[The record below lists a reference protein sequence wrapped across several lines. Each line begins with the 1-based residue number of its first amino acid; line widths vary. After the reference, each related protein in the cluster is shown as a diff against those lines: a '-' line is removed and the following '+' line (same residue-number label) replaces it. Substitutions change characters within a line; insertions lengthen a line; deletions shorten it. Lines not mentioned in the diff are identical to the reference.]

1 MKRNEIA
8 KLNSAQ
14 AATNRFGIGMLTPT
28 LIVLLVMTA
37 YPLIFTFVYSFT
49 DYNYLKGTENASFVL
64 FDNYVSLFKNGY
76 FQQAV
81 WNTIKF
87 TILAVVLEMAL
98 GLLIAVFVNSLKR
111 GQKIMRTLLLLPY
124 LLPAVTVALSWRMM
138 LSANYGIINQF
149 LKGLGL
155 PVFNWFMDTK
165 TAFGTILLIVL
176 VTGLLFLCIFAYY
189 VKNCLSTD
197 LDVQLSDFTVSLS
210 SSILYEDSDG
220 NWQNLT
226 NLSSTE
232 NRVWIDYADIP
243 KDMEHAAVAIEDKRF
258 YKHKGVD
265 WYRTTGAFIN
275 MFLSMKNDFGGST
288 ITQQLIKNLTKQDDI
303 TVQRKLL
310 EIFQALE
317 FEKSYDKEE
326 IMEWYLN
333 IVYFGEGCNGV
344 YTAAET
350 YFGKEPKDLTL
361 AECASIIGITNNP
374 SKYDPFISRENNKA
388 RQETILKQMYEQGY
402 ISKEQYDEAVAQE
415 LVFVRSESDD
425 ATQTIYSY
433 YAEAVI
439 NDVLNDLVEQ
449 KGVSRDTARTL
460 LYSGGYQVYSCY
472 DPSIQQ
478 AIDDVYT
485 DLDKMPQRP
494 SASGQQFESAIVI
507 MDPYTGEIKGL
518 SGGTGKK
525 TINFGTNRATQ
536 SKRPPGSSLKPIA
549 TYGPAMELG
558 LITQYTQVNDSPD
571 IKLTG
576 TSWYPKNSGGGNYGV
591 ITIREALQRSLN
603 TVSAQILD
611 KLTPRASYEF
621 LKDKLGVTSLAE
633 SDCDY
638 APLALG
644 QLTHGITVR
653 EMTQAYSAF
662 VNDGVFTYGRTYSY
676 VKDPSG
682 EVVLENPA
690 RTIVAFKANTAWNMA
705 DMLCNA
711 VNSGT
716 GSEARLSGMPVG
728 GKTGTTTNNCDR
740 WFVGFTPYYVAAVWT
755 GYDMPEYMNFS
766 GNPAAQIWKLVMD
779 PIHKDLPTKSFPT
792 PTIGSPTGIFGNF
805 SGQSQDTG
813 GDADDAG

>member
-1 MKRNEIA
+1 MAKRPKPA
-8 KLNSAQ
+8 SAPRAAQ
-14 AATNRFGIGMLTPT
+14 AADAT
-28 LIVLLVMTA
+28 
-37 YPLIFTFVYSFT
+37 
-49 DYNYLKGTENASFVL
+49 
-64 FDNYVSLFKNGY
+64 VS
-76 FQQAV
+76 
-81 WNTIKF
+81 
-87 TILAVVLEMAL
+87 
-98 GLLIAVFVNSLKR
+98 
-111 GQKIMRTLLLLPY
+111 
-124 LLPAVTVALSWRMM
+124 VA
-138 LSANYGIINQF
+138 
-149 LKGLGL
+149 
-155 PVFNWFMDTK
+155 
-165 TAFGTILLIVL
+165 GTILRVIGTIFLILL

-210 SSILYEDSDG
+210 SSILYEDADG

-232 NRVWIDYADIP
+232 NRVWVDYADIP

-361 AECASIIGITNNP
+361 AECASIVGITNNP
-374 SKYDPFISRENNKA
+374 SKYDPFISRENNKT
-388 RQETILKQMYEQGY
+388 RQETILKQMYEQGW
-402 ISKEQYDEAVAQE
+402 INKEQYDEAVAQE
-415 LVFVRSESDD
+415 LVFVRSESDER
-425 ATQTIYSY
+425 TQTIYSY

-472 DPSIQQ
+472 DASIQQ

-485 DLDKMPQRP
+485 NLDNMPQRP

-518 SGGTGKK
+518 SGGTGEK

-536 SKRPPGSSLKPIA
+536 SKRPPGSSSSYCSLLIQPRIVHQA
-549 TYGPAMELG
+549 DRDLRSRDGARPHHAVYAGQRCGGHQADRHELVPEKLRRRQLRCHHHPRG
-558 LITQYTQVNDSPD
+558 AAALTQH
-571 IKLTG
+571 
-576 TSWYPKNSGGGNYGV
+576 
-591 ITIREALQRSLN
+591 R
-603 TVSAQILD
+603 
-611 KLTPRASYEF
+611 
-621 LKDKLGVTSLAE
+621 LGA
-633 SDCDY
+633 
-638 APLALG
+638 
-644 QLTHGITVR
+644 
-653 EMTQAYSAF
+653 
-662 VNDGVFTYGRTYSY
+662 
-676 VKDPSG
+676 DP
-682 EVVLENPA
+682 
-690 RTIVAFKANTAWNMA
+690 
-705 DMLCNA
+705 
-711 VNSGT
+711 
-716 GSEARLSGMPVG
+716 
-728 GKTGTTTNNCDR
+728 
-740 WFVGFTPYYVAAVWT
+740 
-755 GYDMPEYMNFS
+755 
-766 GNPAAQIWKLVMD
+766 
-779 PIHKDLPTKSFPT
+779 
-792 PTIGSPTGIFGNF
+792 
-805 SGQSQDTG
+805 
-813 GDADDAG
+813 

>member
-1 MKRNEIA
+1 MAKRPKPSSSA
-8 KLNSAQ
+8 PRAAQ
-14 AATNRFGIGMLTPT
+14 AADATVSVAGT
-28 LIVLLVMTA
+28 VLR
-37 YPLIFTFVYSFT
+37 
-49 DYNYLKGTENASFVL
+49 VL
-64 FDNYVSLFKNGY
+64 
-76 FQQAV
+76 
-81 WNTIKF
+81 
-87 TILAVVLEMAL
+87 
-98 GLLIAVFVNSLKR
+98 
-111 GQKIMRTLLLLPY
+111 
-124 LLPAVTVALSWRMM
+124 
-138 LSANYGIINQF
+138 
-149 LKGLGL
+149 
-155 PVFNWFMDTK
+155 
-165 TAFGTILLIVL
+165 GTILLIVL

-374 SKYDPFISRENNKA
+374 SKYDPFISRENNKT

-402 ISKEQYDEAVAQE
+402 INKEQYDEAVAQE

-507 MDPYTGEIKGL
+507 MDPYTGEIKGM

-536 SKRPPGSSLKPIA
+536 SKRPPGSSIKPIA

-571 IKLTG
+571 IKLSG

-644 QLTHGITVR
+644 QLTNGITVR

-676 VKDPSG
+676 VKDSSG

-690 RTIVAFKANTAWNMA
+690 RTIVAFKANTAWNMT

-728 GKTGTTTNNCDR
+728 GKTGTTNSNSDG
-740 WFVGFTPYYVAAVWT
+740 WFMGFTPRLVSGVWV
-755 GYDMPEYMNFS
+755 GGEERYIHFNGMAMGQGASMALPIYGLYMKQVY
-766 GNPAAQIWKLVMD
+766 AD
-779 PIHKDLPTKSFPT
+779 PSLPY
-792 PTIGSPTGIFGNF
+792 
-805 SGQSQDTG
+805 SQDTKFEFP
-813 GDADDAG
+813 ADIDLCHKEYFGEYVDESGTEESIEGVFD